1 MRTFSCVVSET
12 LSNSLV
18 VSIFV
23 VIESV
28 VRIKISTVVVLV
40 VVVLEVVVVVVVVG
54 RQALTTVSWPLL
66 HLAIFCFSF
75 SR

>member
-1 MRTFSCVVSET
+1 MVTET

-23 VIESV
+23 VIEAV
-28 VRIKISTVVVLV
+28 VITKISVVVVLV
-40 VVVLEVVVVVVVVG
+40 VVVLEVVVVVVVVVEG